1 VINKRRIKMKR
12 LLYLLT
18 IAAVLFPL
26 NVFAQ
31 TYTLKDFSL
40 NFDDSSWY
48 VFTRDNIKDN
58 EELNDLGVSYD
69 YINDF
74 MNTNDIYMDAFI
86 LDEENT
92 DNNIELFVAVKE
104 VKNVNNLHTYSSS
117 KIDELG
123 ESLKDKLNADKY
135 DVYSV
140 GKYKFIHVNYYDSV
154 NNFNIDEYYT
164 VINGYGYSVLLQKV
178 NSISDEEHNELKEI
192 IDTADFKID
201 SAYEVKSSE
210 NNIWDSAIIGAIVG
224 AIIYCVTALINKFK
238 NKNKEN
244 KKKDIE
250 K

>member
-1 VINKRRIKMKR
+1 
-12 LLYLLT
+12 
-18 IAAVLFPL
+18 
-26 NVFAQ
+26 
-31 TYTLKDFSL
+31 
-40 NFDDSSWY
+40 
-48 VFTRDNIKDN
+48 
-58 EELNDLGVSYD
+58 
-69 YINDF
+69 
-74 MNTNDIYMDAFI
+74 MNTNDIYMDSFI

-140 GKYKFIHVNYYDSV
+140 GKFKFIHINYYDSV

-210 NNIWDSAIIGAIVG
+210 NNIWDTAIIGAIVG